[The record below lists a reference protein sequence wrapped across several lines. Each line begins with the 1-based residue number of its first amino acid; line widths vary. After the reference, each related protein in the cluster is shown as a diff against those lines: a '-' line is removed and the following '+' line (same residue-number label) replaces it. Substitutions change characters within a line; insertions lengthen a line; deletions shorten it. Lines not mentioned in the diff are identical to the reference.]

1 MKQGEWKRCHWHGLG
16 RLPWPGVAVMRTPLN
31 VRQPAIRE
39 ANWLISFLVRDINR
53 SHINRPASLPEQ
65 TTPQRK
71 SLLFS
76 HWTSWAGRLPRQCDY
91 SQRSSLSTPN
101 LDIRMCESQH
111 LCADCFSQKHSAVSE
126 QEVDFHMVV
135 SQLTMFSLSFV
146 QGIWNWSLKD
156 GAINF

>member
-1 MKQGEWKRCHWHGLG
+1 MKQGGWKQCHWHGLG
-16 RLPWPGVAVMRTPLN
+16 RLPWPGVTVMRTPLN

-53 SHINRPASLPEQ
+53 SHITARTNNSPKKVAPFF
-65 TTPQRK
+65 T
-71 SLLFS
+71 

-91 SQRSSLSTPN
+91 SQRPGPSTPN

-135 SQLTMFSLSFV
+135 SQLTVFSLSFV
-146 QGIWNWSLKD
+146 QGTWNWSLKD